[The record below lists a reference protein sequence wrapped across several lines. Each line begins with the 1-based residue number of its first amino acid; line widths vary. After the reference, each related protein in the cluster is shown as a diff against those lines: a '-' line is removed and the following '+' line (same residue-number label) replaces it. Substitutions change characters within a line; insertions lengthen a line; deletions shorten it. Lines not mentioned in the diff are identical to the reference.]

1 MKWLRHLY
9 RSVLPGLCLLLA
21 NYLVSF
27 STPDL
32 PWDPSLGAHALL
44 SQDGSQS
51 KGF

>member
-1 MKWLRHLY
+1 MKWLHHLY